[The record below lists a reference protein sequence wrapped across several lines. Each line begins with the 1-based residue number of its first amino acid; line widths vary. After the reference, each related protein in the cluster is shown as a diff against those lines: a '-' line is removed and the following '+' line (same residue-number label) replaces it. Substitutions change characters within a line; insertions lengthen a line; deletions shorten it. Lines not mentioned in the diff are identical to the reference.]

1 MRLII
6 VCMALLAMPWL
17 QAQAEDAMPAA
28 TIADLEPWPLAANCP
43 QPPCQSCT
51 PLAPAVCTPVPA
63 IGSPDRFSLSDI
75 TAAGAVTPSP
85 SGNPATPQTAALVPA
100 QPASPAG
107 SNAPLMA
114 TSTGQPGPVTT
125 SQPPSAPP
133 KNLWTRIRKGF
144 ALKDDQNDPRVA
156 SQLNWY
162 SQRPQYVD
170 RMVERSKRYLYHILG
185 EVEKRGMPSE
195 IALLPMVES
204 AYNPMAFSTSHASGI
219 WQFLPSTGKNFG
231 LHENSWYDGRRDIIA
246 ATNAALDYLTRL
258 HRQFGSW
265 DLALAA
271 YNCGEGCVQRAIQRN
286 QRRGLPTDY
295 NSLDLPP
302 QTREYVPK
310 LMAVREL
317 VSDPAATGIQ
327 LQDIPNQAYFTTITV
342 DKPMDVS
349 LAAHLAGMPVHDFL
363 SLNPA
368 YSRPVIRSDS
378 PLELVLPIDHAD
390 TFTTNLS
397 HYHAPLVS
405 WQGCTAH
412 GGETPATVA
421 RRCHVSV
428 QTLKNDNHFKLNRKG
443 RFAHN
448 ETLMVPAGHHESA
461 SQIADNSGRAEIHAT
476 EAENQSSGTENQPA
490 HHAVI
495 RHGDRWNR
503 IARRYHV
510 SEQELRRLN
519 PHVAMRAGNV
529 IRLPDHRARGH
540 ASTPAGS
547 RHRHAAPTHRHPA
560 KHHTQHA
567 TG

>member
-17 QAQAEDAMPAA
+17 QALAEDAMPAA
-28 TIADLEPWPLAANCP
+28 TISDLESPGLAASCP
-43 QPPCQSCT
+43 QPSCQSCT
-51 PLAPAVCTPVPA
+51 PLVRAACTPTPAVS
-63 IGSPDRFSLSDI
+63 SPGTFSLSDI
-75 TAAGAVTPSP
+75 TAADAAPPSQSGTAPTTAGVT
-85 SGNPATPQTAALVPA
+85 PA
-100 QPASPAG
+100 QPVGPASRTA
-107 SNAPLMA
+107 AVLA
-114 TSTGQPGPVTT
+114 TSSGQPVLPAT
-125 SQPPSAPP
+125 SQTPAAPP
-133 KNLWTRIRKGF
+133 KNLWTRIRNGF
-144 ALKDDQNDPRVA
+144 ALKDDQNDPRVT
-156 SQLNWY
+156 SQLMWY

-286 QRRGLPTDY
+286 QKRGLPTDY

-317 VSDPAATGIQ
+317 VSDPAATGIH

-405 WQGCTAH
+405 WQGCAAH
-412 GGETPATVA
+412 GGETLATVA

-428 QTLKNDNHFKLNRKG
+428 QTLKNDNHVKLNRKG

-448 ETLMVPAGHHESA
+448 ETLMVPARHPDSA
-461 SQIADNSGRAEIHAT
+461 SQIADSGGRATVPAQEPD
-476 EAENQSSGTENQPA
+476 NQPA
-490 HHAVI
+490 RNETHHVRHAVI
-495 RHGDRWNR
+495 RHGDRWNL

-510 SEQELRRLN
+510 SEQELRHLN
-519 PHVAMRAGNV
+519 PHVAMRAGNT
-529 IRLPDHRARGH
+529 IRLPDHPARDHSSTRAGR
-540 ASTPAGS
+540 GS
-547 RHRHAAPTHRHPA
+547 RRPASHLHHPA
-560 KHHTQHA
+560 KHHAQRL